1 MPPAPSEKNREALPS
16 SLPLS
21 ELIYIVQTGRIPNAL
36 LFYGPRGTGKKQA
49 ALFFA
54 QACNCLTDNGRPC
67 NICASC
73 KKISAGMHPDIIFLG
88 PAENKKLISISQIRD
103 IGGIIASRANE
114 AVFRMVCILHADLMN
129 SQAQNA
135 LLKMLEEPPEHTFF
149 ILAVEQ
155 TAPLLPTILSR
166 CRRIDFQALA
176 DREIKDI
183 LCTQYGLDPET
194 AHIISGTAASDL
206 DQALRLSGLA
216 KEGTPDWKI
225 LRPWLIKEICRFL
238 AAPPHEN
245 AFKCLDLSR
254 LLSARPKYIH
264 DVMAVLRTVFRD
276 LCILKYMPNKIVNL
290 DFLSAFK
297 DINRMHSY
305 SRMLTW
311 MTLFHE
317 TEKRLESNS
326 GTRLTL
332 DRFFLSLSLF
342 E

>member
-1 MPPAPSEKNREALPS
+1 
-16 SLPLS
+16 
-21 ELIYIVQTGRIPNAL
+21 
-36 LFYGPRGTGKKQA
+36 
-49 ALFFA
+49 
-54 QACNCLTDNGRPC
+54 
-67 NICASC
+67 
-73 KKISAGMHPDIIFLG
+73 MHPDMIFLG
-88 PAENKKLISISQIRD
+88 PAENKKKITISQIRD
-103 IGGIIASRANE
+103 MGGIIASRANE
-114 AVFRMVCILHADLMN
+114 AAYRMVCILHADLMN
-129 SQAQNA
+129 PQAQNA
-135 LLKMLEEPPEHTFF
+135 LLKMLEEPPGHTFF
-149 ILAVEQ
+149 ILAAEQ

-176 DREIKDI
+176 DHEIKKI

-194 AHIISGTAASDL
+194 AHIISGTAGSDL
-206 DQALRLSGLA
+206 EQALRLSGLDKGGA
-216 KEGTPDWKI
+216 PDWKM
-225 LRPWLIKEICRFL
+225 LRPWLINEICQFL
-238 AAPPHEN
+238 TAPPHQN

-254 LLSARPKYIH
+254 RLSAHTEYIL

-276 LCILKYMPNKIVNL
+276 FCILKYMPNKIVNL
-290 DFLSAFK
+290 DFLSVFK
-297 DINRMHSY
+297 DISVMHSY